1 MFTVRATNTFFIGGM
16 FTVCVECLLSALNVY
31 CSHGMFTV
39 RVIKCHPEIPYDE
52 KKIES

>member
-16 FTVCVECLLSALNVY
+16 LSALNVY